1 MTVGKLLGHRSA
13 TTTQRYLHPQMKN
26 LAGNERSHSIASEKC
41 SLPKLRGSHF
51 CSPVHIDRNVL
62 TVPMKLFRNVRVV
75 VILNSG
81 LFTFPESQERAGKL
95 AIEGCR
101 GNETV
106 LPNFDQAVLNAQ
118 LSCTRGTISQVGIEY
133 RYRLSYDALAID
145 KGASR
150 VQLSNLD
157 DSPVGKIQKMRRL
170 S

>member
-1 MTVGKLLGHRSA
+1 
-13 TTTQRYLHPQMKN
+13 
-26 LAGNERSHSIASEKC
+26 
-41 SLPKLRGSHF
+41 
-51 CSPVHIDRNVL
+51 
-62 TVPMKLFRNVRVV
+62 MKLFRNVRVV

-118 LSCTRGTISQVGIEY
+118 LSCTRGTISQVDIEY

-150 VQLSNLD
+150 VHLSNLD